1 MPVMVRG
8 EGGSVIRQDMP
19 DYICD
24 RMLDMLEER
33 PLHEIKV
40 KHLTDFC
47 GISRNTFYTYFDSIY
62 AVVQRI
68 EDQYLEGFFPEAVA
82 RAVLVKG
89 DASANVAHLL
99 ELDNDARAMR
109 ILSGPNGDAY
119 FQERLGRRIR
129 GICNKLWDESGS
141 TYSSR
146 EREALCAYI
155 TGGTIHITR
164 HMAAVGNRLTEE
176 ELRTVAE
183 RIIAANSILMNLG

>member
-1 MPVMVRG
+1 MPVMVRS
-8 EGGSVIRQDMP
+8 EDGSVIKRDMP

-24 RMLDMLEER
+24 RMLDMLEKR

-40 KHLTDFC
+40 KHLTDYA
-47 GISRNTFYTYFDSIY
+47 GVSRNTFYTYFDSIY

-68 EDQYLEGFFPEAVA
+68 EDRCLEGFFPEAVA

-89 DASANVAHLL
+89 DANANVEHLL
-99 ELDNDARAMR
+99 ELGDDARAMS

-129 GICNKLWDESGS
+129 GICNKLWDESGN
-141 TYSSR
+141 TFSSH
-146 EREALCAYI
+146 ERDALCAYV

-164 HMAAVGNRLTEE
+164 HMATVGNKLTES
-176 ELRTVAE
+176 ELRAVAE
-183 RIIAANSILMNLG
+183 RVIAANSILMNLG